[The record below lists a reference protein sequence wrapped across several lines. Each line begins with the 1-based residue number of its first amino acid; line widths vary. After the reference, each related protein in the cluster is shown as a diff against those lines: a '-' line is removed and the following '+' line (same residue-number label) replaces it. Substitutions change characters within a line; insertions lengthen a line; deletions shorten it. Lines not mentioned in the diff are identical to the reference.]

1 MSTSGT
7 QTTTYSVVDVRKVVD
22 CFAADFSMKA
32 QATGL
37 RTRESVAGVVSD
49 LKIFA
54 ENGYLSD
61 VQLIL
66 KDDKGTEIRGTVYTV
81 SDNAVGWSSD
91 RPGNNLWPRTPGGTL
106 KVIAT
111 MNQSWW
117 DKTDAEKTAFISR
130 NSMYSSWAKNTDG
143 TSLANLSS
151 STGQRYA
158 SNGYGWQRT
167 NYA

>member
-1 MSTSGT
+1 MTTSGT
-7 QTTTYSVVDVRKVVD
+7 QTITYSVVDVRKVVD

-37 RTRESVAGVVSD
+37 RSRDNVAEVVSD

-54 ENGYLSD
+54 ENGYLDD

-66 KDDKGTEIRGTVYTV
+66 KDADGTEIRGAVYTV
-81 SDNAVGWSSD
+81 SENAVGWSSD

-106 KVIAT
+106 KVLAS

-117 DKTDAEKTAFISR
+117 DKSDTEKSAFISK
-130 NSMYSSWAKNTDG
+130 NSMYSSWSKNTDG
-143 TSLANLSS
+143 TSLANLRP

-158 SNGYGWQRT
+158 SNGYGLQRT
-167 NYA
+167 NYE

>member
-1 MSTSGT
+1 MSMSAT
-7 QTTTYSVVDVRKVVD
+7 QTTTYSVIDVRKVVD
-22 CFAADFSMKA
+22 CFAADFSMKS

-37 RTRESVAGVVSD
+37 RTRESVAEAVSD

-54 ENGYLSD
+54 ENGYLSG

-66 KDDKGTEIRGTVYTV
+66 KDADGTEIRGTEYTV
-81 SDNAVGWSSD
+81 SENAVGWTSE

-117 DKTDAEKTAFISR
+117 DKTESSKADFISR
-130 NSMYSSWAKNTDG
+130 NSMHGSWARNTDG

-167 NYA
+167 NYS

>member
-1 MSTSGT
+1 MTSSGT
-7 QTTTYSVVDVRKVVD
+7 QTTTYSVVDVRKVVG

-37 RTRESVAGVVSD
+37 RSRESVAEVVSD
-49 LKIFA
+49 LKVFA

-66 KDDKGTEIRGTVYTV
+66 KDAEGTEIRGTVYTV
-81 SDNAVGWSSD
+81 SEIAVGWSSD

-117 DKTDAEKTAFISR
+117 DKTDSEKAAFMSR
-130 NSMYSSWAKNTDG
+130 NSMYGTWAKNTDG
-143 TSLANLSS
+143 TTLANLSS
-151 STGQRYA
+151 SAGQRYA

-167 NYA
+167 NYG

>member
-7 QTTTYSVVDVRKVVD
+7 QTTTYSVVDIRKVVD
-22 CFAADFSMKA
+22 CFAADFSMKG

-37 RTRESVAGVVSD
+37 RSRESVAETVSD
-49 LKIFA
+49 LKVLA
-54 ENGYLSD
+54 ESGYLID

-66 KDDKGTEIRGTVYTV
+66 KDAAGAEIRGTVYTV
-81 SDNAVGWSSD
+81 SENAVGWTAE

-111 MNQSWW
+111 LTQAWW
-117 DKTDAEKTAFISR
+117 DMTKTAKDSFISR
-130 NSMYSSWAKNTDG
+130 NAMNSRWDLVTDG
-143 TSLANLSS
+143 TSLSHLSS
-151 STGQRYA
+151 SAGQRYA